1 MKKNNRGSAFV
12 MVLVIL
18 AIVGILAAV
27 ALWTALVNYQMKLT
41 DIKVKNNF
49 YSAESVLDQICV
61 GLQMDVSDSYGEAY
75 DEVMQ
80 NYASMS
86 DVQRRELFDSK
97 YIKTLKD
104 MLKNP
109 SDATGMSYDLSR
121 LKNYVYQPL
130 LVDTALPYAEIKVVS
145 GNLASDGVNGRMD
158 IFETNIVLRGI
169 QVTYTDAEGFT
180 SIIQTDISL
189 GVPEMKFT
197 ETKNVPD
204 TFAYTMLGT
213 KGIDIHTN
221 SEITGSVYA
230 GKSVSANQASLN
242 LEGDVTF
249 KNLQYLVADGT
260 AMVHQSKTLNLPS
273 QSQFWA
279 ENIVVDSSATAN
291 LLGETYVADDLT
303 LQGNEPK
310 AKLGNALAGSEVSG
324 KYIGFGTS
332 DTDPSKSSSI
342 ILNGKDSTLDMVN
355 LRELLLG
362 GYSYIKTS
370 SIDSKRV
377 GVTNNNVTTGE
388 SVAIKSGQ
396 IAYLLPP
403 EWIGV
408 DKVTKQSIV
417 MSNPITYEE
426 YDNIEKNGNVEDV
439 ATDVVAPQSGKT
451 LGQYMLAEESVDNVY
466 TKVFVP
472 AGDNTGLVYYYI
484 NLPPERAVSFYRDYN
499 RNPSEKLE
507 LYTDFY
513 AKEIKTNASSAIY
526 TAGNYTMYED
536 HNATLISNPSATVGD
551 GMWSYEKTFVAHTN
565 MLTPNYNMV
574 TTETLAK
581 TVFQNLIHESNLR
594 LVVPDGSS
602 PKEITYT
609 DVLGKEMKVIVAN
622 GDYTYDEGAD
632 HEHKVALIIST
643 GNVTITGNYYHG
655 TVIAQGKI
663 DVYASKVEQRSE
675 EDIKSLLAAKIEGV
689 TGVTDMAVFNL
700 FNDGENYLLASL
712 TPNNGTQQ
720 KNTTI
725 PYSDIITYQNWI
737 MK

>member
-80 NYASMS
+80 NYALMS
-86 DVQRRELFDSK
+86 DVQRRALFDSK
-97 YIKTLKD
+97 YIKTLKE

-130 LVDTALPYAEIKVVS
+130 LINTALPYAEIKVAS
-145 GNLASDGVNGRMD
+145 GNLAADGVNGRMD

-169 QVTYTDAEGFT
+169 QVTYTDTEGFT

-189 GVPEMKFT
+189 SVPEMKFT
-197 ETKNVPD
+197 ETRNVPD
-204 TFAYTMLGT
+204 TFAYTMLGAQ
-213 KGIDIHTN
+213 GINIHN
-221 SEITGSVYA
+221 DSEITGSVYS
-230 GKSVSANQASLN
+230 GRSVSSNQVSLN
-242 LEGDVTF
+242 LEGNVTF

-260 AMVHQSKTLNLPS
+260 AKVYPNMTLNLPS

-279 ENIVVDSSATAN
+279 ENIVVDSAAAN

-303 LQGNEPK
+303 LQGNAPK
-310 AKLGNALAGSEVSG
+310 VKLGNTLAGSDSSG

-332 DTDPSKSSSI
+332 DTDPSTSSAI
-342 ILNGKDSTLDMVN
+342 ILNGKDSSLDMIN

-370 SIDSKRV
+370 PIDSKRV

-388 SVAIKSGQ
+388 SIAIKSGQ

-408 DKVTKQSIV
+408 DSVTKQSTV

-439 ATDVVAPQSGKT
+439 ADDVVAPQSGKT
-451 LGQYMLAEESVDNVY
+451 LRQYMIAGEKVENIY

-472 AGDNTGLVYYYI
+472 AGGNTGLVYYYI
-484 NLPPERAVSFYRDYN
+484 NLPQERAVSYYRDYN
-499 RNPSEKLE
+499 RNPSEKMK

-513 AKEIKTNASSAIY
+513 AKEIKTNASASIY
-526 TAGNYTMYED
+526 TAGNYTMYD
-536 HNATLISNPSATVGD
+536 GNNATLISNPSSAVRD
-551 GMWSYEKTFVAHTN
+551 GMWSYEKIFLAHTN
-565 MLTPNYNMV
+565 MLTSNYNMV

-581 TVFQNLIHESNLR
+581 TVFQNLIHEGNLQT
-594 LVVPDGSS
+594 VASAGTT
-602 PKEITYT
+602 KEIEYT
-609 DVLGKEMKVIVAN
+609 DITGKKMKAIVAN
-622 GDYTYDEGAD
+622 GDYMYDESAD
-632 HEHKVALIIST
+632 HEHQVALIIST
-643 GNVTITGNYYHG
+643 GNVTITGNYFHG
-655 TVIAQGKI
+655 TVIAKGKI
-663 DVYASKVEQRSE
+663 DVYASKIEQRSE
-675 EDIKSLLAAKIEGV
+675 DDMKKLLETEIEG
-689 TGVTDMAVFNL
+689 TTDMAVYNL
-700 FNDGENYLLASL
+700 FNSGENYLVGSL
-712 TPNNGTQQ
+712 TQNNGTQQ

>member
-61 GLQMDVSDSYGEAY
+61 GLQMDVSDSYGAAY

-80 NYASMS
+80 NYTLMS

-145 GNLASDGVNGRMD
+145 GNLAADGVNGRMD

-169 QVTYTDAEGFT
+169 QVTYTDTEGFT

-189 GVPEMKFT
+189 SVPEMKFT

-213 KGIDIHTN
+213 KGIDIHTD

-230 GKSVSANQASLN
+230 GSVSANQASLN
-242 LEGDVTF
+242 LERNVTF

-260 AMVHQSKTLNLPS
+260 AMVHQGMTLTLPS

-279 ENIVVDSSATAN
+279 ENIVVDSATAN

-310 AKLGNALAGSEVSG
+310 VKLGNVLAGSDVSG
-324 KYIGFGTS
+324 KYIGFGNS
-332 DTDPSKSSSI
+332 GTDPSKSSAI
-342 ILNGKDSTLDMVN
+342 ILNGKDSALDMVN

-370 SIDSKRV
+370 PIDSKRV

-426 YDNIEKNGNVEDV
+426 YDNIKKNGNVEDV

-451 LGQYMLAEESVDNVY
+451 LGQYMLAEEIVDNVY

-536 HNATLISNPSATVGD
+536 HKATLISKPSATVGD
-551 GMWSYEKTFVAHTN
+551 GMWSYEKTFMALTN
-565 MLTPNYNMV
+565 MLTSNYNMV
-574 TTETLAK
+574 TTETMAK
-581 TVFQNLIHESNLR
+581 TVFQNLIHEGNLQTVAPAGR
-594 LVVPDGSS
+594 
-602 PKEITYT
+602 KEEITYT

-622 GDYTYDEGAD
+622 GDYIYDKGAD
-632 HEHKVALIIST
+632 PEHKVALIIST
-643 GNVTITGNYYHG
+643 GNVTIKENYHG

-663 DVYASKVEQRSE
+663 DVHASTVEQRSE

-689 TGVTDMAVFNL
+689 PGVTDMAVYNL
-700 FNDGENYLLASL
+700 FNDGENYLLESS
-712 TPNNGTQQ
+712 TQNNGTQQ